1 MSLFWY
7 CLIAVVLVFAAG
19 VLAGMLLAV
28 MHREE
33 ADRDG
38 EELLPIEI
46 GEVVDDAE
54 Q

>member
-19 VLAGMLLAV
+19 FLAGMLLAV

-33 ADRDG
+33 MRRDE
-38 EELLPIEI
+38 EELLPVVI
-46 GEVVDDAE
+46 GEVMDNAE